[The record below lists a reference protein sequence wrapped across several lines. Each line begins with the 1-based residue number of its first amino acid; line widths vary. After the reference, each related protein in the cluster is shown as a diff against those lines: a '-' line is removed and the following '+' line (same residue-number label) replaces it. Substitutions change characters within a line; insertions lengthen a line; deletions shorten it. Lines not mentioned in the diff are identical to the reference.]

1 MGIST
6 NKPIIL
12 LLCLLFNPL
21 LLLGQSD
28 KTKDVDE
35 DGNSMSEPV
44 ITGSAAV
51 TSTNSLFQ
59 SDLFFTQEL
68 KLFDLEQLVETR
80 LQMEEEAIYSKRFE
94 SSNTNVIDYSLKV
107 ILEGFEEPEGQIIDG
122 KREGLWVFNSG
133 SNVVKGYYR
142 DDQMNGWWQYFYEK
156 QKLRMEGEYKDDLLN
171 GLWTYYYLEGG
182 EKRIIKWNKGLM
194 DGISKSYSSSGVLKE
209 ILNYDS
215 GLLTG
220 VCERYSDD
228 GHKLEEGAYY
238 GSMKHGAWSI
248 YGDDGQK
255 TKLETYKS
263 GDLDGP
269 FELYGSNGKLR
280 VKGGYKSNKRSGEWV
295 FYYKSGA
302 SAIIGSYLD
311 GTKTGSW
318 IYLGGELPYFRKG
331 IYDAG
336 YLVDDWTYFVE

>member
-1 MGIST
+1 MGVST
-6 NKPIIL
+6 NKLIIL

-21 LLLGQSD
+21 LLLGQND
-28 KTKDVDE
+28 KTKEVDK
-35 DGNSMSEPV
+35 DDNSMSEPV
-44 ITGSAAV
+44 ITGSAAI
-51 TSTNSLFQ
+51 TSTNSLLQ
-59 SDLFFTQEL
+59 SDLFFSQEL
-68 KLFDLEQLVETR
+68 ILFDLEQLIETR

-94 SSNTNVIDYSLKV
+94 SSNTNVTDYSLKV

-133 SNVVKGYYR
+133 SNIVKGYYR
-142 DDQMNGWWQYFYEK
+142 NDQMNGWWQYFYEK
-156 QKLRMEGEYKDDLLN
+156 QKLRMEGEYDDDLLN

-182 EKRIIKWNKGLM
+182 VKRIIKWSKGLM
-194 DGISKSYSSSGVLKE
+194 DGISKSYSSSGVLRE

-215 GLLTG
+215 GILTG

-238 GSMKHGAWSI
+238 GGMKHGAWSI

-280 VKGGYKSNKRSGEWV
+280 VKGYYKSNERVGEWI
-295 FYYKSGA
+295 FYYTSGLP
-302 SAIIGSYLD
+302 AIKGNYLND
-311 GTKTGSW
+311 KKTGKW
-318 IYLGGELPYFRKG
+318 IYLGGVLPYYRQGTF
-331 IYDAG
+331 DAG
-336 YLVDDWTYFVE
+336 DLVDDWAYFME